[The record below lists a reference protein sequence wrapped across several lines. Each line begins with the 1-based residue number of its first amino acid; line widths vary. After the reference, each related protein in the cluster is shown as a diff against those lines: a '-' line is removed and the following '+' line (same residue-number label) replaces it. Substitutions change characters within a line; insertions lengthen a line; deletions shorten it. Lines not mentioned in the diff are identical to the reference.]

1 MTTKLH
7 KDNFK
12 DKVIQKSIDVFITS
26 SSFEDRCFVIPRVMS
41 GYPLKTAIVFL
52 NNNESDKIIFNA
64 EILSKEIGDVCE
76 LVPLDSDSP
85 IKNYIII
92 ETILRKITSKQTR
105 PNLLIDSTTF
115 THESLLVLLK
125 LVVLKKEHLGS
136 IYFVYVGASEYSIN
150 SKSDD
155 DKWLSKGVQKIRT
168 VIGYPGFTDPTQK
181 NHLMILFGFES
192 ERTKR
197 LIEEFEYENISLGF
211 ADIDHSIQNN
221 HQKINFERHQR
232 LFVEYPKASKF
243 TFSLTDPIEA
253 KNQILQHLKN
263 TRFKNLNTVIAPLN
277 NKISTIGTGLAAI
290 ENENIQIAYAKPN
303 IYNINGYSV
312 PSDDVYFS
320 ELIF

>member
-1 MTTKLH
+1 MTTKFH
-7 KDNFK
+7 KDSFR
-12 DKVIQKSIDVFITS
+12 DKIAQNSIDVFITS
-26 SSFEDRCFVIPRVMS
+26 ASFEDRCFVIPRVMS

-52 NNNESDKIIFNA
+52 NNNESNKIIKNA
-64 EILSKEIGDVCE
+64 EMLSNEMGKVCE
-76 LVPLDSDSP
+76 LESLDSDSP
-85 IKNYIII
+85 INNYVII
-92 ETILRKITSKQTR
+92 ETILRRITSNQIR

-125 LVVLKKEHLGS
+125 LVVLKKEQLGS
-136 IYFVYVGASEYSIN
+136 IYFAYVGAIEYSTN

-168 VIGYPGFTDPTQK
+168 VLGYPGLTDPTQK

-197 LIEEFEYENISLGF
+197 LIEEYEYEYISLGF
-211 ADIDHSIQNN
+211 AEIDHSIQSN

-232 LFVEYPKASKF
+232 LLVEYPKANKF
-243 TFSLTDPIEA
+243 IFSLTDPIEA
-253 KNQILQHLKN
+253 KNQILEHLKSV
-263 TRFKNLNTVIAPLN
+263 RFKKLNTVIAPLN
-277 NKISTIGTGLAAI
+277 NKISTIGAGLAAI

-312 PSDDVYFS
+312 PSEDVYLS
-320 ELIF
+320 ELIL